1 MTDTNFI
8 SSEPRNKS
16 FDEDIIYCG
25 LREKKISNNNSKNQL
40 SKVCF
45 NPYCNNIGNNL
56 IQIIGT
62 DTEYRDRRIPFCVC
76 EECFLPF
83 TGWGPGRNHNESMKS
98 MPELKICYYHLCN
111 NNGKYWID
119 VYKKAITES
128 DPDDRWTGQSTPYWL
143 CEKCYAFLEYKRKDL
158 TFLFTKTFD
167 KRIQFSK
174 QPKEENRIG
183 VTVKDFCDL
192 LESFLE
198 RTMDKSDRSL
208 TFPTTQ
214 TQALD
219 SNSN

>member
-1 MTDTNFI
+1 MTDTNSI

-62 DTEYRDRRIPFCVC
+62 DTEYRDHGIPYCVC
-76 EECFLPF
+76 IDCFQPF
-83 TGWGPGRNHNESMKS
+83 TGWGLGKDFNELFEPLPNSKT
-98 MPELKICYYHLCN
+98 CYHHWCS
-111 NNGKYWID
+111 NGGMHWID
-119 VYKKAITES
+119 IYKLEIVRS

-198 RTMDKSDRSL
+198 RTIDKSDRSL